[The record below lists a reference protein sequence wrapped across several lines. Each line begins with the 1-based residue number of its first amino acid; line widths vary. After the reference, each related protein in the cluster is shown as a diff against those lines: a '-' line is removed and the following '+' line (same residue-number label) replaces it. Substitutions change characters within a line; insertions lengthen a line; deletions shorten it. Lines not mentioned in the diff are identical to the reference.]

1 MEELL
6 LAPRTGGLQLA
17 EEFFTTLRKYEL
29 RQVCVQRASEAS
41 EPKSRPLCMHSTYRR
56 ALELDALPLASL
68 WTTCAT
74 TALLT
79 CNPGY
84 LQSVTALAPPV
95 AILST
100 VPCYPI
106 AAQLGR
112 VGRGCRL
119 RTAFVDAEEVHAQAQ
134 SYGSFKLPSPATT
147 RPDSLAA
154 HSTTFMS
161 SIEPSPP
168 RAVGRGDFGATSSL
182 LELGSPSDFKEKC
195 QEVQDRINRL
205 LF

>member
-1 MEELL
+1 MFSARPKQENRKSTALHAQHVPSGSVIRRVTSRLVMDDLRNDRTLDVQSRL
-6 LAPRTGGLQLA
+6 LA
-17 EEFFTTLRKYEL
+17 
-29 RQVCVQRASEAS
+29 VS
-41 EPKSRPLCMHSTYRR
+41 HSF
-56 ALELDALPLASL
+56 
-68 WTTCAT
+68 
-74 TALLT
+74 
-79 CNPGY
+79 
-84 LQSVTALAPPV
+84 APPV

-100 VPCYPI
+100 VPCCPI
-106 AAQLGR
+106 TAQLGR

-134 SYGSFKLPSPATT
+134 SYGSFKLPSPAMTQ
-147 RPDSLAA
+147 PDSLAA
-154 HSTTFMS
+154 HGTTLMS